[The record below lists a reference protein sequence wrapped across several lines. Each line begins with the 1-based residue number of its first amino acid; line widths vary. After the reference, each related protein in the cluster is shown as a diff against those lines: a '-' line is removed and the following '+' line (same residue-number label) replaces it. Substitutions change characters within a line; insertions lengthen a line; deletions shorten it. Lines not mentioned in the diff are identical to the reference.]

1 MHPHSIINVLRTT
14 SARLALLYAGLFAGS
29 ALLLFGVIYWAATTS
44 LAGDIDADLDAVR
57 AALEAQAGSP
67 NAVTVAAAVTERSR
81 IPRDRFRY
89 LVLSPSGDVA
99 AGDLPGNLRSPIGY
113 GDIALAAPGDDGQE
127 LHTFRALGET
137 LPDGGFLLVAQD
149 AHGLSEL
156 HELIVRSF
164 AWAGGATLLLA
175 LLGGGAM
182 VIGVLR
188 RVEAINQ
195 ASEQIMTGDLGR
207 RLPMRADPAV
217 GDEFD
222 RLAANLNVMLD
233 RIERLVEG
241 LRQVSTDIA
250 HDLRT
255 PLGRLRRTLEAVRE
269 ETAAESGGIHLAQID
284 RAIAEA
290 DGLLATFGAL
300 LRIAQIEAG
309 RLRRA
314 FAAVDLSEVLEAV
327 FEVYGPAAEEK
338 DQIFTRRL
346 APGIVV
352 PGDRA
357 LLTQMVANLVENAI
371 RHAPTGAHVDIALN
385 GAEPPDAPGP
395 RIIIC
400 DDGPGIP
407 PAEREKV
414 FRRFYRL
421 DASRGTPG
429 SGLGLT
435 LVAAVAEL
443 HGIALRLDDNEPRG
457 LIVTL
462 SFPSARHARPEF
474 YRHETGEVAQPAPGW
489 EPLL

>member
-1 MHPHSIINVLRTT
+1 
-14 SARLALLYAGLFAGS
+14 
-29 ALLLFGVIYWAATTS
+29 
-44 LAGDIDADLDAVR
+44 
-57 AALEAQAGSP
+57 
-67 NAVTVAAAVTERSR
+67 SR

-113 GDIALAAPGDDGQE
+113 GDIALAAPGDDGQ
-127 LHTFRALGET
+127 
-137 LPDGGFLLVAQD
+137 
-149 AHGLSEL
+149 EL

-269 ETAAESGGIHLAQID
+269 ETAAESGGIHLAQI
-284 RAIAEA
+284 
-290 DGLLATFGAL
+290 
-300 LRIAQIEAG
+300 
-309 RLRRA
+309 
-314 FAAVDLSEVLEAV
+314 
-327 FEVYGPAAEEK
+327 
-338 DQIFTRRL
+338 
-346 APGIVV
+346 
-352 PGDRA
+352 
-357 LLTQMVANLVENAI
+357 
-371 RHAPTGAHVDIALN
+371 
-385 GAEPPDAPGP
+385 
-395 RIIIC
+395 
-400 DDGPGIP
+400 
-407 PAEREKV
+407 
-414 FRRFYRL
+414 
-421 DASRGTPG
+421 
-429 SGLGLT
+429 
-435 LVAAVAEL
+435 
-443 HGIALRLDDNEPRG
+443 
-457 LIVTL
+457 
-462 SFPSARHARPEF
+462 
-474 YRHETGEVAQPAPGW
+474 
-489 EPLL
+489 